1 MFGQSFHTAPCNCR
15 KKCYHNR
22 NPFRKPGCTTK
33 SKVEASKKEL
43 FEQVPIPKALATL
56 AVPTII
62 SQIINLVYNMVD
74 AFFIGRTGNSYMMAA
89 TTLTLTLMLMHI
101 AFANLFGIGGGS
113 LIARLIGR
121 QNTTDARRVSAFS
134 FYGAISIALL
144 YSLVIGLFLNPVL
157 NFLGASPDTL
167 IYARQYTILVIICGS
182 LPGILSA
189 TLAHLLRN
197 VGCAKQASLGLSSGG
212 ILNMVLD
219 PLFMFVLLPTGYEV
233 MGAALATLL
242 SNIFS
247 CVYLLLA
254 FRKAAASAPL
264 SLRPAD
270 AFAISRENIRK
281 LFSVGIPSAIL
292 TGLFD
297 VANVVLNMLAA
308 AHSDLVLAAMG
319 IVMKVERV
327 PNAINIGICQGMLPI
342 VAYNFSSGNHARM
355 KDAIR
360 TAQRWGLSISAVSI
374 LLLEIFA
381 APVTKLF
388 LSTSSGNTETALLT
402 VGFAALFLRLRCPA
416 SPVQF
421 LNYHTSYCMQAIGSG
436 KGTMLHA
443 VVRELVFYIP
453 LMFLMDYFWGERGLA
468 LALITGETL
477 GAVFALWLLR
487 RAISTAPQKDS

>member
-1 MFGQSFHTAPCNCR
+1 M
-15 KKCYHNR
+15 
-22 NPFRKPGCTTK
+22 
-33 SKVEASKKEL
+33 
-43 FEQVPIPKALATL
+43 
-56 AVPTII
+56 
-62 SQIINLVYNMVD
+62 
-74 AFFIGRTGNSYMMAA
+74 
-89 TTLTLTLMLMHI
+89 
-101 AFANLFGIGGGS
+101 
-113 LIARLIGR
+113 
-121 QNTTDARRVSAFS
+121 
-134 FYGAISIALL
+134 
-144 YSLVIGLFLNPVL
+144 
-157 NFLGASPDTL
+157 
-167 IYARQYTILVIICGS
+167 
-182 LPGILSA
+182 
-189 TLAHLLRN
+189 
-197 VGCAKQASLGLSSGG
+197 
-212 ILNMVLD
+212 
-219 PLFMFVLLPTGYEV
+219 
-233 MGAALATLL
+233 
-242 SNIFS
+242 
-247 CVYLLLA
+247 
-254 FRKAAASAPL
+254 
-264 SLRPAD
+264 
-270 AFAISRENIRK
+270 
-281 LFSVGIPSAIL
+281 
-292 TGLFD
+292 
-297 VANVVLNMLAA
+297 ANVVLNMLAA

-421 LNYHTSYCMQAIGSG
+421 LNYHTSYCMQAIGNG